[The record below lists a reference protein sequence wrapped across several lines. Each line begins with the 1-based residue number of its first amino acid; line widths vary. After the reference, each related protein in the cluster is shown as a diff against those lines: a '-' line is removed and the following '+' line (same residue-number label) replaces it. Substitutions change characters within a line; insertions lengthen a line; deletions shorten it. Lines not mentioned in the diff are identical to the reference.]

1 MYYIMY
7 CNIVQGNAIIPC
19 TVYRCK
25 CMLLRNGHNKKKKKK
40 KKKNYPPPTPLF
52 KKSGLCI

>member
-40 KKKNYPPPTPLF
+40 KNYPPPTPLF